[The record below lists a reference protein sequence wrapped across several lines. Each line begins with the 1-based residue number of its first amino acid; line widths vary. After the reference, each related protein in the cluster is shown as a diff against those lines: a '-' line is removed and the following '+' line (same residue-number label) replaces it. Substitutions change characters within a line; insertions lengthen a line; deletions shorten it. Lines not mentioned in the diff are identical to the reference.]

1 MKADASTGAPAI
13 AIRRAQRKDLDAVA
27 AIERESFS
35 LPWSR
40 ASFAN
45 LLVSAE
51 VEFLVACDGGDGS
64 AGAGAEDEGGRGGG
78 GGRVVGYAVLYVVG
92 EQSELANLAVAR
104 GGRRR
109 GVGRLLLRDVVERAR
124 ARSASAMFL
133 EVRESNLAAQGLYA
147 SLEFHA
153 IGRRR
158 RYYSRPIEDAL
169 VLRLELGA
177 PAAAGPV
184 GPTG

>member
-13 AIRRAQRKDLDAVA
+13 AIRRAQPKDLDAVA

-45 LLVSAE
+45 LLLSAE
-51 VEFLVACDGGDGS
+51 VEFSVACEGDDGGVDVS
-64 AGAGAEDEGGRGGG
+64 GGG
-78 GGRVVGYAVLYVVG
+78 GGGAGRVVGYTVLYMVA
-92 EQSELANLAVAR
+92 EQSELANLAVSR
-104 GGRRR
+104 GMRRR

-124 ARSASAMFL
+124 ARSAIAMFL
-133 EVRESNLAAQGLYA
+133 EVRESNLAAQGLYG

-158 RYYSRPIEDAL
+158 RYYSHPIEDAL

-177 PAAAGPV
+177 PAAGPV
-184 GPTG
+184 SLKR